1 MTLTEADQR
10 HRVAEAERRVAEAN
24 RRVANCSAAER
35 RAEEVANAERRAAEA
50 EQRAVEAERRANA
63 SVATRPIAS
72 RPSQPKPITAPAPM
86 PTQRLTSKEIPV
98 MTANQKIL
106 FQSVATTTARL
117 ASARQSLED
126 ARNLARAGFASDV
139 VFALHV
145 EAGAFHAW
153 LKASEAF
160 QACRD

>member
-1 MTLTEADQR
+1 MTRTEDEHKR
-10 HRVAEAERRVAEAN
+10 RVAEAERRVAEAN

-35 RAEEVANAERRAAEA
+35 RAEEVANAERRA
-50 EQRAVEAERRANA
+50 NA
-63 SVATRPIAS
+63 SVATRAIAT
-72 RPSQPKPITAPAPM
+72 RPSHPKPVTAPAPT
-86 PTQRLTSKEIPV
+86 PAQRHTPKEIPV

>member
-1 MTLTEADQR
+1 MTRTEDEHKR
-10 HRVAEAERRVAEAN
+10 RVAEAERRVAEAN

-35 RAEEVANAERRAAEA
+35 RAEEVANAEP
-50 EQRAVEAERRANA
+50 RANA
-63 SVATRPIAS
+63 SVATRAIAT
-72 RPSQPKPITAPAPM
+72 RPSHPKPVTAPAPT
-86 PTQRLTSKEIPV
+86 PAQRHTPKEIPV

>member
-1 MTLTEADQR
+1 MTRTEDER
-10 HRVAEAERRVAEAN
+10 KRRVAEAERRVAEAN

-35 RAEEVANAERRAAEA
+35 RAEEVANAERRP
-50 EQRAVEAERRANA
+50 NA
-63 SVATRPIAS
+63 SVATRAIAT
-72 RPSQPKPITAPAPM
+72 RPSHPKPVTAPAPT
-86 PTQRLTSKEIPV
+86 PAQRHTPKEIPV